1 MARSLNGSILQKTN
15 KRIGLD
21 QQVGFKKNFIW
32 LVVEPYTSENDG
44 VSWDYDIPNWME
56 KCSIHVTKHQPEWFN
71 TSNEPLSHVHMSNK
85 FSVPTK
91 TWNVMLGHDQ
101 DKMKW

>member
-44 VSWDYDIPNWME
+44 VSWDYDIPN
-56 KCSIHVTKHQPEWFN
+56 
-71 TSNEPLSHVHMSNK
+71 
-85 FSVPTK
+85 
-91 TWNVMLGHDQ
+91 
-101 DKMKW
+101 